1 MYSAASAK
9 LTTATTRPRSPETF
23 DSFSERNAAAA
34 ALQSYEE
41 LSWHALQRNESLAQT
56 RLHFRSVLA
65 GFSAE
70 DEAALVDWKEDTT
83 PIAHAQSERRKGSS
97 AGTGK
102 EKERS
107 SLGGGV
113 TPGGKGKE
121 RERSSL
127 GGASPASGSGRKKRR
142 SAGVG
147 S

>member
-1 MYSAASAK
+1 MRFVWASHPCK
-9 LTTATTRPRSPETF
+9 PKTSTDSDSDSP
-23 DSFSERNAAAA
+23 S
-34 ALQSYEE
+34 Q
-41 LSWHALQRNESLAQT
+41 SLAQT

-70 DEAALVDWKEDTT
+70 DEAALVDWKEDMT

-97 AGTGK
+97 AGAGK

-107 SLGGGV
+107 GLGGGA

-127 GGASPASGSGRKKRR
+127 GGASPAGSAGGSGRKKRR

>member
-1 MYSAASAK
+1 M
-9 LTTATTRPRSPETF
+9 
-23 DSFSERNAAAA
+23 
-34 ALQSYEE
+34 
-41 LSWHALQRNESLAQT
+41 
-56 RLHFRSVLA
+56 LA

-107 SLGGGV
+107 GLGGGA

-127 GGASPASGSGRKKRR
+127 GGASPASASGSGRKKRR